1 MENTLNFRVALVDDE
16 PASRTVL
23 RDYLRTYLPGS
34 SVIGEAGG
42 VAEAEQML
50 LNHET
55 DLVLLDV
62 QMEDGTG
69 FDLLDRFTTW
79 NFNVI
84 FTTAHDEFAVR
95 AFRYNAIDYL
105 LKPIVAEDFVLAVN
119 KAKAQTDHDFRQQ
132 QIAQLLETTNQKKFD
147 RITLYTTDG
156 PVFARTDEILRLETY
171 GNYSFVYLANGERL
185 LVSRNLK
192 EFEEMLH
199 EPQFFRVHQSHMVN
213 TSLVKKVIKDEGGQA
228 VMKDGSK
235 IPVARRRK
243 EEFLSL
249 MKKYFLSVS

>member
-1 MENTLNFRVALVDDE
+1 MEFRIALVDDE
-16 PASRTVL
+16 QSSRTIL
-23 RDYLRTYLPGS
+23 HGYLKKHCPDAI
-34 SVIGEAGG
+34 VVGEAGS
-42 VAEAEQML
+42 VSEAEQL
-50 LNHET
+50 LRKTEV
-55 DLVLLDV
+55 DLLMLDV

-119 KAKAQTDHDFRQQ
+119 KAKAQTDHIFRQQ
-132 QIAQLLETTNQKKFD
+132 QIAQLLETANQRNFD

-156 PVFARTDEILRLETY
+156 PVFARTGDILRLETY
-171 GNYSFVYLANGERL
+171 GNYSFVYLTNGERL
-185 LVSRNLK
+185 LVPRNLK

-199 EPQFFRVHQSHMVN
+199 EPEFVRVHQSHMVN
-213 TSLVKKVIKDEGGQA
+213 AALVKKVIKDEGGHA

-235 IPVARRRK
+235 IPVARRKK
-243 EEFLSL
+243 EGFLQL
-249 MKKYFLSVS
+249 LKKSFPSS

>member
-1 MENTLNFRVALVDDE
+1 MDFRIALVDDE
-16 PASRTVL
+16 QSSRIIL
-23 RDYLRTYLPGS
+23 NGYLKKHCPGTA
-34 SVIGEAGG
+34 VVGEAGS
-42 VAEAEQML
+42 VSEAEQL
-50 LNHET
+50 LRMTEV
-55 DLVLLDV
+55 DLLMLDV

-105 LKPIVAEDFVLAVN
+105 LKPIVAEDFVLSVN
-119 KAKAQTDHDFRQQ
+119 KAQAKIDHGFRQQ
-132 QIAQLLETTNQKKFD
+132 QIAQLLETTTQKNFN
-147 RITLYTTDG
+147 RITLNTADG
-156 PVFARTDEILRLETY
+156 PVFTRTGEILRLETY
-171 GNYSFVYLANGERL
+171 GNYSFVYLINGERL
-185 LVSRNLK
+185 LVPRNLK

-199 EPQFFRVHQSHMVN
+199 EPEFVRVHQSHIVN

-249 MKKYFLSVS
+249 LKKYFPSVS